1 MISSESFPIV
11 PFPKSQKSEGVEGDL
26 EAFAHSPM
34 ESPQSLQSLLPAEN
48 KEAKP
53 SCDALNFAESFAAED
68 FGGCSS
74 ALLRELKGVEDTDL
88 LPLLVGV
95 LGYIGG
101 VEFSDQADQ
110 KQKRR
115 GAFSKSVEDSGS
127 QSVKVPEPEA
137 FRRLRRA
144 AFPSDA
150 KTLLLNELGDQLVSD
165 NELSGDTLARFGF
178 LEGRGGSEDLRKA
191 MSDELTREGRCR
203 EEPCGF

>member
-1 MISSESFPIV
+1 MISSEMPIV
-11 PFPKSQKSEGVEGDL
+11 PFPKKQSVEGREDS
-26 EAFAHSPM
+26 EALAPM
-34 ESPQSLQSLLPAEN
+34 ESLLAPEN
-48 KEAKP
+48 KETLAPNKP

-74 ALLRELKGVEDTDL
+74 ALLQELKGVEDIDL

-127 QSVKVPEPEA
+127 QSIKVPEPEA

-191 MSDELTREGRCR
+191 MSDELTREGRSR
-203 EEPCGF
+203 DEPCGF